1 MYRRYT
7 VSYYLI
13 KDNETLKFDSK
24 SAACKFLGVS
34 RCTVSCC
41 YRRKC
46 KCKGYDV
53 IRGEGT
59 THNSTKTRLY
69 KIWSGMH
76 ERCYRE
82 KHPHYKD
89 YGGRGI
95 TICEEWND
103 FSRFKEW
110 AGQGGYSDTLTLDR
124 IDNNG
129 NYEPYN
135 CRWVTMKEQQNNKRN
150 NHIIEYKG
158 ERYTL
163 TQLAEKVG
171 IGKTT
176 LRERLKM
183 GWSVEDAVEKPV
195 RLRTKGYRPSGARMF
210 PTQMSER

>member
-7 VSYYLI
+7 VSYYLV
-13 KDNETLKFDSK
+13 KDNETLKFDSE
-24 SAACKFLGVS
+24 SATCKFLGVS
-34 RCTVSCC
+34 KCTVSGC

-46 KCKGYDV
+46 KCKGYEV

-110 AGQGGYSDTLTLDR
+110 ACQSGYSDALTLDR
-124 IDNNG
+124 IDNNC

-135 CRWVTMKEQQNNKRN
+135 CRCVTMKEQQNNRRS
-150 NHIIEYKG
+150 NHFLEYSG
-158 ERYTL
+158 ERHTITEWSEKTGIPKTTIRMRVQAGWGAEEAL
-163 TQLAEKVG
+163 TKPIRLRKVG
-171 IGKTT
+171 WRKSKK
-176 LRERLKM
+176 LK
-183 GWSVEDAVEKPV
+183 
-195 RLRTKGYRPSGARMF
+195 
-210 PTQMSER
+210 